1 MLFWL
6 IAGLAVFLVN
16 VFLPAALYLP
26 SEGFIAHIGSRDMMP
41 KPGKYV
47 ERGRRA
53 LANLQENLPFFLTF
67 GILALVVEDA
77 NIDQAILGA
86 QLFVFARLFYLVF
99 YLISIPFTRSMAY
112 TVGFIGTVIMML
124 ALI

>member
-16 VFLPAALYLP
+16 ILLPAALYLP
-26 SEGFIAHIGSRDMMP
+26 SEGLFAHMGSRDVLP
-41 KPGKYV
+41 TPGKYV
-47 ERGRRA
+47 ERARRA

-67 GILALVVEDA
+67 GVLALIVEAA

-86 QLFVFARLFYLVF
+86 QIFVFARICYLAF
-99 YLISIPFTRSMAY
+99 YLISIPFTRSLAY
-112 TVGFIGTVIMML
+112 VAGFIGTIMML
-124 ALI
+124 LALL